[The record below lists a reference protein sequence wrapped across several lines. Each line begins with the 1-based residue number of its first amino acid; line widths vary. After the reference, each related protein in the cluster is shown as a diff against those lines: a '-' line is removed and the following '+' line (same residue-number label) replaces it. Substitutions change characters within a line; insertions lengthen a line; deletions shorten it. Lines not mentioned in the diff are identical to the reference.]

1 VTGVLELARYEAR
14 RRLKGALY
22 LTVGLTLLAGMY
34 IATFPSMAEDM
45 NLDQFLEQMP
55 EVFLELF
62 NIATMNTI
70 EGFLAAE
77 LYSIGWVLLLGLYM
91 AYSAATIIAG
101 DIDRERMDILLSL
114 PVSRAR
120 VLGEKFLALLVPIV
134 VVNAVLPVVI
144 YAGTVAIGYP
154 IDSVDLAVVHL
165 LAIPY
170 LLACGGIGLVLSVLT
185 SRSTIAQRGALVAIF
200 GLFLFE
206 SLTIIADYEQLG
218 AIAPMRYFDATA
230 VLVDGSY
237 DWAGGAVLLGGTALL
252 VGASMLYFRYRD
264 ID

>member
-1 VTGVLELARYEAR
+1 MLELARYEAR
-14 RRLKGALY
+14 RRLKGTLY
-22 LTVGLTLLAGMY
+22 LTVGLALLAGMY
-34 IATFPSMAEDM
+34 IATFPSMATEMD
-45 NLDQFLEQMP
+45 LDQFLEQMP

-77 LYSIGWVLLLGLYM
+77 LYSIGWVLLLGLYV
-91 AYSAATIIAG
+91 AYSAATVIAE
-101 DIDRERMDILLSL
+101 DIDRERMDVLLSL

-120 VLGEKFLALLVPIV
+120 LLGEKFLALLVPIV
-134 VVNAVLPVVI
+134 VVNVVLPALI

-154 IDSVDLAVVHL
+154 IDPVNLAVVHL

-170 LLACGGIGLVLSVLT
+170 LLACAGIGLVLSVLV
-185 SRSTIAQRGALVAIF
+185 SRATIAQRGALVLVF

-206 SLTIIADYEQLG
+206 SLTIIAEQDWLG

-230 VLVDGSY
+230 VLVEGNY
-237 DWAGGAVLLGGTALL
+237 DWAGGVILLGGAGML
-252 VGASMLYFRYRD
+252 VGVSALYFRRRD
-264 ID
+264 IE

>member
-1 VTGVLELARYEAR
+1 MLELARYEAR
-14 RRLKGALY
+14 RRLKGTIY
-22 LTVGLTLLAGMY
+22 LTVGLTLLGGMY
-34 IATFPSMAEDM
+34 IATFPSMASGMD
-45 NLDQFLEQMP
+45 LDQFLDQMP

-77 LYSIGWVLLLGLYM
+77 LYSIGWVLLLGLYV
-91 AYSAATIIAG
+91 AYSAATLIAG
-101 DIDRERMDILLSL
+101 DVDRERMDILLSL
-114 PVSRAR
+114 PISRAR

-134 VVNAVLPVVI
+134 VVNLVLPVVI
-144 YAGTVAIGYP
+144 YAGTAAIGYP
-154 IDSVDLAVVHL
+154 IDPINLAVVHL

-170 LLACGGIGLVLSVLT
+170 LLACGGVGIVLSVLT
-185 SRSTIAQRGALVAIF
+185 SRSTVAQRGALVAIF

-206 SLTIIADYEQLG
+206 SVTIIAEYEWLG

-237 DWAGGAVLLGGTALL
+237 DWAGGAILLGWAVLL
-252 VGASMLYFRYRD
+252 VGASMLYFRRRD

>member
-1 VTGVLELARYEAR
+1 MFELARYEAR
-14 RRLKGALY
+14 RRLKGTLY

-45 NLDQFLEQMP
+45 NLDQFLDQMP

-77 LYSIGWVLLLGLYM
+77 LYSIGWVLLLGLYT
-91 AYSAATIIAG
+91 AYSAATVIAD

-114 PVSRAR
+114 PMSRAR
-120 VLGEKFLALLVPIV
+120 VLAEKFLALLVPIG

-144 YAGTVAIGYP
+144 YVGTVGIGYP
-154 IDSVDLAVVHL
+154 IDPVNLAVVHL
-165 LAIPY
+165 LAVPY

-206 SLTIIADYEQLG
+206 SLTTIAGHEWLG

-237 DWAGGAVLLGGTALL
+237 DWAGGAILLGGTVLL
-252 VGASMLYFRYRD
+252 VGASVVYFRRRD
-264 ID
+264 IE

>member
-1 VTGVLELARYEAR
+1 MLEIARYEAR
-14 RRLKGALY
+14 RRLKGTLY
-22 LTVGLTLLAGMY
+22 LTVALTLLAGMY
-34 IATFPSMAEDM
+34 IATFPSMADEMD
-45 NLDQFLEQMP
+45 LDQFLDQMP

-120 VLGEKFLALLVPIV
+120 VLGEKFIALLVPIV
-134 VVNAVLPVVI
+134 VVNVVLPVVI
-144 YAGTVAIGYP
+144 YTGTIAIGYP
-154 IDSVDLAVVHL
+154 IDPINLTVVHL

-185 SRSTIAQRGALVAIF
+185 SRSTIAQRGALVATF

-206 SLTIIADYEQLG
+206 SLTIIADYERLG

-230 VLVDGSY
+230 VLVEGSY
-237 DWAGGAVLLGGTALL
+237 DWTGSAVLLGGTVLL
-252 VGASMLYFRYRD
+252 VGTSVLYFRRRD

>member
-170 LLACGGIGLVLSVLT
+170 LLACGAIGVVLSVLT
-185 SRSTIAQRGALVAIF
+185 SRSSVAQRGALVAIF

-206 SLTIIADYEQLG
+206 SVTIIADYEQLG
-218 AIAPMRYFDATA
+218 SIAPMRYFDATA
-230 VLVDGSY
+230 VLVEGSY
-237 DWAGGAVLLGGTALL
+237 DWAGGAILLGATALL
-252 VGASMLYFRYRD
+252 VGASMLYFGRRD
-264 ID
+264 IA